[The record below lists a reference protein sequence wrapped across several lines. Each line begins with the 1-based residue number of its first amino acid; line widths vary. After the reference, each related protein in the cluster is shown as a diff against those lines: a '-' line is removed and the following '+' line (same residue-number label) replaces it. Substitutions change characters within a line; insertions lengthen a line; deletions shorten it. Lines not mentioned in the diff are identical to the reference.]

1 MLGIRLVGG
10 RGEFWTAQPVR
21 REEENKEGQRI
32 NGKRRR
38 GRMSEEE
45 KEEKWEE
52 REGKCVGITGRP

>member
-1 MLGIRLVGG
+1 M
-10 RGEFWTAQPVR
+10 R